1 MSRRCLLVGRYSKRA
16 KIFAKIRESSMKGE
30 ALAGFPTGEFG
41 DSVFHGKPQ
50 RNIQRSKADSGRQGL
65 GVELL
70 TKKDI
75 RKSPLPVKVGMGI
88 DKVTKFL
95 GLEATTA
102 VAHSVR
108 ACFQPPFLPRCT
120 DVIIVQES
128 RIPELKVDGESVRL
142 DMHQKGGCEIPI
154 EFKRLKPLPLIF
166 IRRRNP
172 DEFSWV
178 RDGGLASGKMSDGA
192 EFDSRAD
199 MVDHP
204 GGKIRTFFRIINQKG
219 DVGQAEFF
227 LVRGRKKG
235 RG

>member
-1 MSRRCLLVGRYSKRA
+1 M
-16 KIFAKIRESSMKGE
+16 
-30 ALAGFPTGEFG
+30 
-41 DSVFHGKPQ
+41 
-50 RNIQRSKADSGRQGL
+50 
-65 GVELL
+65 GV
-70 TKKDI
+70 
-75 RKSPLPVKVGMGI
+75 
-88 DKVTKFL
+88 DKVSEFL
-95 GLEATTA
+95 GLEATAT
-102 VAHSVR
+102 VTYSVR
-108 ACFQPPFLPRCT
+108 AGFQTPFLPWGA

-128 RIPELKVDGESVRL
+128 WVPEMKVDGESVRL
-142 DMHQKGGCEIPI
+142 DMHQKGGCEVPI

-172 DEFSWV
+172 DEFSRV
-178 RDGGLASGKMSDGA
+178 RDGGLASGKMSDRA

-227 LVRGRKKG
+227 LGRGRKKG

>member
-1 MSRRCLLVGRYSKRA
+1 M
-16 KIFAKIRESSMKGE
+16 
-30 ALAGFPTGEFG
+30 
-41 DSVFHGKPQ
+41 
-50 RNIQRSKADSGRQGL
+50 
-65 GVELL
+65 GV
-70 TKKDI
+70 
-75 RKSPLPVKVGMGI
+75 
-88 DKVTKFL
+88 DKVSEFL
-95 GLEATTA
+95 GLEATAT
-102 VAHSVR
+102 VTYSVR
-108 ACFQPPFLPRCT
+108 AGFQTPFLPWGA

-128 RIPELKVDGESVRL
+128 WVPEMKVDGESVRL
-142 DMHQKGGCEIPI
+142 DMHQKGGCEVLI

-172 DEFSWV
+172 DEFSRV
-178 RDGGLASGKMSDGA
+178 RDGGLASGKMSDRA

-227 LVRGRKKG
+227 LGRGRKKG